1 MPFGQAV
8 PRGRGRDS
16 GSSRRLTIPHRLEAC
31 KQLGW
36 KTITA
41 IVLDY
46 SAANDDAT
54 AELLAELAE
63 IDENLKRNDLTELQQ
78 GIQHAQRKR
87 IYEALHPEAKAGG
100 DHGNQY
106 TGGKQRQTD
115 NLSTCKSYA
124 ADAATATGETERTVR
139 RKNLIGEQLE
149 SVADQLSG
157 TAIEDNQSELLALAK
172 LQEKKPEAAAVIIE
186 KLVAERDKPAQLGGP
201 EPVAIEEK
209 AAAKEPDKKPKP
221 QPKPNAVS
229 VKAMVAAI
237 KKQERVADIERQ
249 AANRISA
256 PHCWRPSG
264 RRRPGAYR
272 EPARPLRRSP
282 A

>member
-1 MPFGQAV
+1 MYGYQGKAVRAGSAQGAVKVFSAGRWRLFRAGAGATFETSRRREVVGAV

-16 GSSRRLTIPHRLEAC
+16 GSSRRLTIPRRLEAC

-36 KTITA
+36 KTIPA

-87 IYEALHPEAKAGG
+87 IYEALHPEAKAAIGAELV
-100 DHGNQY
+100 NKRWN
-106 TGGKQRQTD
+106 TAD
-115 NLSTCKSYA
+115 NLSVVSYA

-149 SVADQLSG
+149 SVAEQLSG

-172 LQEKKPEAAAVIIE
+172 LQESKPEIAAVVIE

-221 QPKPNAVS
+221 QPQTKCGLC
-229 VKAMVAAI
+229 KG
-237 KKQERVADIERQ
+237 DG
-249 AANRISA
+249 
-256 PHCWRPSG
+256 SG
-264 RRRPGAYR
+264 D
-272 EPARPLRRSP
+272 
-282 A
+282 